1 MPNQDADPVPLEEVE
16 ARMRPG
22 RFSQSGFL
30 GPGESL
36 RDVLDADARALVEL
50 GVSARELAE
59 RLQSVLD
66 VAVASR
72 STTARVERYK
82 VRVRRYKG
90 AQICPFAPEPHENP
104 CPAGGGLRLASID
117 WEIRNTRN
125 RVQVS
130 GPGLIV
136 HLIGAHTFFE
146 GPQSPY
152 RVEPRALAELLEL
165 GRFAPA
171 AR

>member
-1 MPNQDADPVPLEEVE
+1 MPEHDATPLSLEEVE
-16 ARMRPG
+16 NRMQPG
-22 RFSQSGFL
+22 RFSQAGFL
-30 GPGESL
+30 GPGERL

-50 GVSARELAE
+50 GVSARELAD

-66 VAVASR
+66 IAVASR
-72 STTARVERYK
+72 STTARVERYN
-82 VRVRRYKG
+82 VHVRRYKG

-125 RVQVS
+125 RVQLS